1 MGAKA
6 ILPEIVGGDRLI
18 RAVLVETLIMC
29 LGVSVETLEIR
40 TVSVETLVMLLGV
53 SVETLRVMLVLK
65 ETPVN

>member
-18 RAVLVETLIMC
+18 RAVSVETLC
-29 LGVSVETLEIR
+29 LGVPVETLEIR
-40 TVSVETLVMLLGV
+40 TVSVETLVMRLGA
-53 SVETLRVMLVLK
+53 SVETLKVMLVLK